1 MTSLVDCPARTDLFI
16 HAQTL
21 SESTNPVSNSLQSS
35 PVTHFVATDTI
46 PTRWTLIL
54 KTNPFATIQGQI
66 PGAGET
72 FILQEQVTSKME
84 SISLGIGISWLTPWG
99 RTLWENLLNMNQPS
113 ATVIQVFQGAG
124 LRGMI
129 AYRYYLSQRAPHGIY
144 FTAIVNGHIF
154 RLSIE
159 YLNVRYPVTLEVL
172 NGILGIGWQTITS
185 TGFGLDIV
193 GGFNYRKWWLTVS
206 DPTTRARQR
215 APINLPT
222 YWIWLT
228 FYLSWGMRP

>member
-1 MTSLVDCPARTDLFI
+1 MTSLVI
-16 HAQTL
+16 HAQAL
-21 SESTNPVSNSLQSS
+21 HDSANPVRHSLKPS
-35 PVTHFVATDTI
+35 PINRPLSPDTI

-113 ATVIQVFQGAG
+113 TVIQVFQGAG

-129 AYRYYLSQRAPHGIY
+129 AYRYYLSQQAPQGIY

-159 YLNVRYPVTLEVL
+159 YLNVRFPVTLEVL

-185 TGFGLDIV
+185 TGLGLDIL

-206 DPTTRARQR
+206 DPITRAQQR
-215 APINLPT
+215 TPINLPA
-222 YWIWLT
+222 YWIWFT